1 MSRAVELAKECGAQE
16 SMYLVALGDGMYAM
30 KMTPEQLEAFY
41 HAARAEALREAAEHC
56 HEYAIGL
63 ANASH
68 HDWPTAVVAACDL
81 VEELRAMA
89 EREGK

>member
-41 HAARAEALREAAEHC
+41 HAARAEMAREAVEFCHQVGQQPSSLWQEPGCWTHSAEC
-56 HEYAIGL
+56 C
-63 ANASH
+63 
-68 HDWPTAVVAACDL
+68 AAG
-81 VEELRAMA
+81 LRAMA
-89 EREGK
+89 DREGK